1 MPIHLT
7 ILLVFACTLCADP
20 ISLGALGWSGAT
32 GVSGYSTGEN
42 GPVSPFAST
51 TSTGLSLGAS
61 ESDQCC
67 GGFAN
72 YSATTSFTV
81 TLAGSFLFTSSAG
94 YDTNASTC
102 SDSYC
107 PPVPSP
113 FTSSGLFNGEFSASV
128 EIVDSD
134 GNEVFTRGFSSSG
147 SAHYGNDCDF
157 GDCFASLSLSD
168 PDLGVVD
175 LAAGTYTL
183 EVYYSDSQ
191 NSIGESY
198 GGSNIEANLIPNLSP
213 IPEPSEL
220 QLLIAG
226 MAVMVLIRVR
236 HRNPVS

>member
-1 MPIHLT
+1 M
-7 ILLVFACTLCADP
+7 AA
-20 ISLGALGWSGAT
+20 
-32 GVSGYSTGEN
+32 SGYSTGEN
-42 GPVSPFAST
+42 GPVSPIAST
-51 TSTGLSLGAS
+51 ASTGMSIRDG

-72 YSATTSFTV
+72 YSASTSFTV
-81 TLAGSFLFTSSAG
+81 TLAGSFLFSSSAG

-113 FTSSGLFNGEFSASV
+113 FTSSELFNGEFSASV
-128 EIVDSD
+128 EILDSD
-134 GNEVFTRGFSSSG
+134 GNEVFTRGFSSSA
-147 SAHYGNDCDF
+147 STHYGSDCDF

-168 PDLGVVD
+168 PELGVVD
-175 LAAGTYTL
+175 LAAGTYIL
-183 EVYYSDSQ
+183 EVNYSDGQ

-220 QLLIAG
+220 WVLIAG
-226 MAVMVLIRVR
+226 MAIMVLIKVR
-236 HRNPVS
+236 HRSQVS